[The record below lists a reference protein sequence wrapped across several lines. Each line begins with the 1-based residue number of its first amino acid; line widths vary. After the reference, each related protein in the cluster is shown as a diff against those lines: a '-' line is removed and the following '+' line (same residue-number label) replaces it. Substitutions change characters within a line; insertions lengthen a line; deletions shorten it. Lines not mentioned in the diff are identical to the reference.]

1 MLTELEKKV
10 LASIQDD
17 IPITERPYYEMAANA
32 GIPEEI
38 LLKTMQNLVDRGVVR
53 RFGATIRHQKT
64 GFEANAMT
72 AWQVDEARINE
83 VGDIMASCRHVS
95 HCYRRNPQNDW
106 PYNLYTM
113 IHAKDKPSCYAIA
126 QKLSEQTGEETY
138 TLLFS
143 HQELKKTSMR
153 YFSSEE

>member
-17 IPITERPYYEMAANA
+17 IPITERPYYEMAAKA
-32 GIPEEI
+32 GLSEEI
-38 LLKTMQNLVDRGVVR
+38 FLKTMQNLVDRCVVR
-53 RFGATIRHQKT
+53 RFGATIRHQKS
-64 GFEANAMT
+64 GFEANAMI

-83 VGDIMASCRHVS
+83 VGQIMASCRHVS
-95 HCYRRNPQNDW
+95 HCYRRNPQKDW

-113 IHAKDKPSCYAIA
+113 IHAKDKPSCHATA
-126 QKLSEQTGEETY
+126 CKLAELTGVETY

-143 HQELKKTSMR
+143 HRELKKTSMR
-153 YFSSEE
+153 YFS

>member
-17 IPITERPYYEMAANA
+17 IPITERPYYEMAAKA
-32 GIPEEI
+32 GLSEEI
-38 LLKTMQNLVDRGVVR
+38 FLKTMQNLVDRHVIR
-53 RFGATIRHQKT
+53 RFGATIRHQKS
-64 GFEANAMT
+64 GFDANAMT
-72 AWQVDEARINE
+72 AWKVDEARIHE
-83 VGDIMASCRHVS
+83 VGEIMASCRHVS

-113 IHAKDKPSCYAIA
+113 IHAKDKPSCHAIA
-126 QKLSEQTGEETY
+126 LKLSEQTGVETY

-143 HQELKKTSMR
+143 HRELKKTSMR
-153 YFSSEE
+153 YFASE

>member
-1 MLTELEKKV
+1 MLTEVEKKV

-17 IPITERPYYEMAANA
+17 IPITECPYYEMAVKV
-32 GIPEEI
+32 GLSEEI
-38 LLKTMQNLVDRGVVR
+38 FLKTMQNLVDRGVIR
-53 RFGATIRHQKT
+53 RFGATIRHQKS

-83 VGDIMASCRHVS
+83 VGQIMASCRHVS

-113 IHAKDKPSCYAIA
+113 IHAKDKPSCCAIA
-126 QKLSEQTGEETY
+126 RELAELAGVETY

-143 HQELKKTSMR
+143 HRELKKTSMR
-153 YFSSEE
+153 YFS

>member
-17 IPITERPYYEMAANA
+17 IPITERPYYEMALKV
-32 GIPEEI
+32 GLSEDIF
-38 LLKTMQNLVDRGVVR
+38 LKTMQNLVDRRVIR
-53 RFGATIRHQKT
+53 RFGATIRHQKS

-83 VGDIMASCRHVS
+83 VGQIMASCRHVS
-95 HCYRRNPQNDW
+95 HCYRRNPQKEW

-126 QKLSEQTGEETY
+126 RKLADQTGVETY

-143 HQELKKTSMR
+143 HRELKKTSMR
-153 YFSSEE
+153 YFSSE